1 MSRSA
6 SHLTVEKGAKNPNAF
21 RFLLQF
27 SKRVFSN
34 PTWNQAGLHDK
45 NFHIPTAIRNP
56 IYQKNPT
63 MKMYHTDTIESLATD
78 RFLEQIGLINLESN
92 AAIEIADANSDSSAA
107 FERAVARLKV
117 EGPLFAANLR
127 ERLSRGYRLPPLAI
141 VNALEETE
149 QAERSA

>member
-1 MSRSA
+1 
-6 SHLTVEKGAKNPNAF
+6 
-21 RFLLQF
+21 
-27 SKRVFSN
+27 
-34 PTWNQAGLHDK
+34 
-45 NFHIPTAIRNP
+45 
-56 IYQKNPT
+56 